1 MYILSI
7 DTSFYSS
14 VALSFGNKIISFS
27 KTQQK
32 AMQSESIVT
41 LIENCLRDAKI
52 DYSDIEVVGLN
63 IGIGSFT
70 GIRVG
75 LSVANSISIYNEK
88 IKMCEVNYFDLL
100 NSRARKQAK
109 KYDYSVVISEY
120 TKINSVL
127 KIYDF
132 LNNVVK
138 DMTLLKN
145 EDLLSEISK
154 LDGKVVLCGSGV
166 HNIFS
171 QIRDERFMALPR
183 FIYTNAKTMSDLV
196 YKKTLNNEYVSEFK
210 PIYI

>member
-1 MYILSI
+1 M
-7 DTSFYSS
+7 
-14 VALSFGNKIISFS
+14 SFS

-41 LIENCLRDAKI
+41 LIENCLYEAKI
-52 DYSDIEVVGLN
+52 DYSDIEIVGLN

-75 LSVANSISIYNEK
+75 LSAANSISLHNEK

-100 NSRARKQAK
+100 NSRAKKQAE

-127 KIYDF
+127 RIYDF
-132 LNNVVK
+132 LNNTVK

-166 HNIFS
+166 RNIFS
-171 QIRDERFMALPR
+171 QINDERFMVLPR
-183 FIYTNAKTMSDLV
+183 FIYTDAKTMSDLV

>member
-14 VALSFGNKIISFS
+14 VAVSFGNKIMSFS

-41 LIENCLRDAKI
+41 LIENCLYEAKI
-52 DYSDIEVVGLN
+52 DYSDIEIVGLN

-75 LSVANSISIYNEK
+75 LSAANSISLHNEK

-100 NSRARKQAK
+100 NSRAKKQAE

-127 KIYDF
+127 RIYDF
-132 LNNVVK
+132 LNNTVK

-166 HNIFS
+166 RNIFS
-171 QIRDERFMALPR
+171 QINDERFMVLPR
-183 FIYTNAKTMSDLV
+183 FIYTDAKTMSDLV